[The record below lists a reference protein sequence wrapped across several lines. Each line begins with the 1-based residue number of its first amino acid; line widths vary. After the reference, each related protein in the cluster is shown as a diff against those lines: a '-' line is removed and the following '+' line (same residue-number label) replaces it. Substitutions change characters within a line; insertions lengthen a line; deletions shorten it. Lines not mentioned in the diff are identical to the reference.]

1 MKNGQ
6 SRQSSFSQQ
15 NRPDAMSYL
24 VEGQANPPSPSQGP
38 MHARH
43 PSHLD
48 WTYTDS
54 PSHPQANS
62 YPSPRSF
69 GNQQRPADEWVASN
83 WGMSPSA
90 MTFDGHF
97 PPGAPHP
104 PFPNGHQP
112 PDMAR
117 GHSGTSQFSPPFIQT
132 NFPGPNSMHMPP
144 FARLPLSGYELLA
157 AKLAGSLGGPPVKPI
172 YRRFAALGHRLMLHL
187 QDELSELE
195 DQLKA
200 LDAADTQSRQHPNGI
215 FPASRRQE
223 SPNPNAPPSQRT
235 ELLGRIGYK
244 ICQYQQVISSFRE
257 LQELPSPTMPEVHE
271 YRTYL
276 AAGHPVV
283 DEEGR
288 FLDVVD
294 DLAELT
300 VAQDVHGRLMSEA
313 VFTPMPRPAA
323 EEVGF
328 PPDHHVSNASK
339 PSTSERPNSSD
350 PQTNVFLHFVLG
362 MIAAVLAPVLT
373 FLAVPNFMGRMT
385 VVLLVWSG
393 VLTALTQTGVFDQL
407 IKGSGMTEG
416 LIATVVYMVAMAII
430 ASAVD

>member
-1 MKNGQ
+1 MTAPHSPSEASSVTSSNGHSALAPRERARALRGNKMKNGQ

-244 ICQYQQVISSFRE
+244 ICQYRE
-257 LQELPSPTMPEVHE
+257 STPH
-271 YRTYL
+271 RC
-276 AAGHPVV
+276 
-283 DEEGR
+283 
-288 FLDVVD
+288 FLDT
-294 DLAELT
+294 L
-300 VAQDVHGRLMSEA
+300 LM
-313 VFTPMPRPAA
+313 TPR
-323 EEVGF
+323 
-328 PPDHHVSNASK
+328 ASYLFIQ
-339 PSTSERPNSSD
+339 R
-350 PQTNVFLHFVLG
+350 
-362 MIAAVLAPVLT
+362 IAGA
-373 FLAVPNFMGRMT
+373 AVPNYARGPR
-385 VVLLVWSG
+385 
-393 VLTALTQTGVFDQL
+393 
-407 IKGSGMTEG
+407 I
-416 LIATVVYMVAMAII
+416 
-430 ASAVD
+430 